1 MADSIRTNLVMA
13 QIHEG
18 KEPSQFFSILQRLI
32 ILKPTWLPV
41 SMREGNE
48 PDIFWDALGGK
59 AKYPKGK
66 EIQGFID
73 DPHLFALKIMR
84 GKACLIDGFIS
95 HTHLLEFQLKRL
107 QGLVQSWA
115 AIVIGILSGSIP
127 WVTMMILH
135 KKSTLLQ
142 KNGTERGTS
151 LSKRGRE
158 KGTERVM
165 EMEGGGDIFLDSDL
179 VTDILQ
185 CCELYANI
193 KRNTLPTPNPELV
206 PHQPRYYPQFHYSHT
221 SDATQDTFALT
232 QPQQNLFELN
242 TFSFTQLVSAP
253 FPTNFLNTQAIDA
266 TEDQPHPYLSIPTI
280 ESTLSTLPT
289 ELEFTTEPD
298 LTNNSIPLVRMKTKF
313 YIINPKRKMMRKKFS
328 LFDQSQPYHHTTYHH
343 TCKIM
348 KNPIFKILNTAIA
361 WIAKK
366 SNIRWR
372 LSLKGCVAWTSYI
385 LASKQWEIRKLCEPH
400 TCSNPSISQDHA
412 KLSYLLISKSIHN
425 LIENDPSTSMPTL
438 IAFIKSIDR
447 YTTTIAKH
455 YWQSKRILKTSTA
468 AGKDRTMIYQDCYKL
483 CSNFFLVWSWKRK
496 HCQCHHKEVKQ

>member
-1 MADSIRTNLVMA
+1 MLQTLTLYIELISTFVKYICTTFPFFITFFQLFKHKPSITFLSLLHNMSSSFVKWLVHYNGQIIKTDERDMFQCLHPLFFQTKRGLTLEA
-13 QIHEG
+13 LKRKIHERLH
-18 KEPSQFFSILQRLI
+18 LQPLDQ
-32 ILKPTWLPV
+32 V
-41 SMREGNE
+41 C
-48 PDIFWDALGGK
+48 DISFW
-59 AKYPKGK
+59 YP
-66 EIQGFID
+66 Q
-73 DPHLFALKIMR
+73 
-84 GKACLIDGFIS
+84 
-95 HTHLLEFQLKRL
+95 
-107 QGLVQSWA
+107 
-115 AIVIGILSGSIP
+115 VIGHEMLKFIAVQL
-127 WVTMMILH
+127 VYDEDVKCMIFVIR
-135 KKSTLLQ
+135 Q
-142 KNGTERGTS
+142 
-151 LSKRGRE
+151 
-158 KGTERVM
+158 
-165 EMEGGGDIFLDSDL
+165 
-179 VTDILQ
+179 TDILQ

-372 LSLKGCVAWTSYI
+372 LSLKGCVAW
-385 LASKQWEIRKLCEPH
+385 
-400 TCSNPSISQDHA
+400 
-412 KLSYLLISKSIHN
+412 
-425 LIENDPSTSMPTL
+425 
-438 IAFIKSIDR
+438 
-447 YTTTIAKH
+447 
-455 YWQSKRILKTSTA
+455 
-468 AGKDRTMIYQDCYKL
+468 
-483 CSNFFLVWSWKRK
+483 
-496 HCQCHHKEVKQ
+496 

>member
-1 MADSIRTNLVMA
+1 MLKFIAVQLVYDEDVKCMIFVIR
-13 QIHEG
+13 Q
-18 KEPSQFFSILQRLI
+18 
-32 ILKPTWLPV
+32 
-41 SMREGNE
+41 
-48 PDIFWDALGGK
+48 
-59 AKYPKGK
+59 
-66 EIQGFID
+66 
-73 DPHLFALKIMR
+73 
-84 GKACLIDGFIS
+84 
-95 HTHLLEFQLKRL
+95 
-107 QGLVQSWA
+107 
-115 AIVIGILSGSIP
+115 
-127 WVTMMILH
+127 
-135 KKSTLLQ
+135 
-142 KNGTERGTS
+142 
-151 LSKRGRE
+151 
-158 KGTERVM
+158 
-165 EMEGGGDIFLDSDL
+165 
-179 VTDILQ
+179 TDILQ

-372 LSLKGCVAWTSYI
+372 LSLKGYVSMPPPIVLSNKAG
-385 LASKQWEIRKLCEPH
+385 PH
-400 TCSNPSISQDHA
+400 T
-412 KLSYLLISKSIHN
+412 
-425 LIENDPSTSMPTL
+425 
-438 IAFIKSIDR
+438 
-447 YTTTIAKH
+447 
-455 YWQSKRILKTSTA
+455 
-468 AGKDRTMIYQDCYKL
+468 
-483 CSNFFLVWSWKRK
+483 
-496 HCQCHHKEVKQ
+496 